1 VLQRLGPPYRFKNHA
16 NIMYPTPN
24 ALNSPLLAAPSS
36 LASFLRYASWFLPSP
51 IGRSTAGCWPFQ
63 APVPLTTTRSISAR
77 SMWRSTCTSFA
88 SVSPPVTFG
97 FSAFPLR
104 RSSPTS
110 SPRGCRRVFS
120 PSFAP
125 VSTSVQDRVERLR
138 GGGVLECC
146 LRLSS
151 GLPSSTATM
160 SARSTSPPIPC
171 SISARS
177 TCRSTCTLSASVSP
191 PVMFGFLASPPRCS
205 SLTSSPIR

>member
-1 VLQRLGPPYRFKNHA
+1 
-16 NIMYPTPN
+16 MYPTPN

-36 LASFLRYASWFLPSP
+36 LASFLRCASWFLPSP

-63 APVPLTTTRSISAR
+63 ALVPLTTTRNISAR
-77 SMWRSTCTSFA
+77 STWRSTCTSFA

-125 VSTSVQDRVERLR
+125 VSTSVHDRVERLP

-151 GLPSSTATM
+151 GLPSSTVYNV
-160 SARSTSPPIPC
+160 SAVYLSTNPVQHQRTKHVEIDLHFVHERVAAGDVRVLSVP
-171 SISARS
+171 
-177 TCRSTCTLSASVSP
+177 TTLQFVDIFTN
-191 PVMFGFLASPPRCS
+191 PVMFGILRLS
-205 SLTSSPIR
+205 SAV